1 MVAVSNK
8 KHERLK
14 KYKKYAVGDDIASE
28 YSRIVRPIDDTT
40 IAYLIAVNEIDIT
53 EDDCIKKIE
62 NAMAEER
69 EVANELQKVLD
80 EAEIR
85 GFFT

>member
-1 MVAVSNK
+1 MK
-8 KHERLK
+8 GIK
-14 KYKKYAVGDDIASE
+14 KYKNIAVNDDIASE
-28 YSRIVRPIDDTT
+28 YSRLVRPIDDNTM
-40 IAYLIAVNEIDIT
+40 AYLIASNGIDIT

-62 NAMAEER
+62 NAMAEEI

-80 EAEIR
+80 ETEIR

>member
-28 YSRIVRPIDDTT
+28 YSRIVRPIDDTRT
-40 IAYLIAVNEIDIT
+40 TMVAESGDFDI
-53 EDDCIKKIE
+53 
-62 NAMAEER
+62 
-69 EVANELQKVLD
+69 
-80 EAEIR
+80 
-85 GFFT
+85 